1 MEMILADEF
10 LRDKKRLFD
19 VDIDIDV
26 GDKNDFELSIGRGQF
41 TESVGYGD
49 VIYIPGTEY
58 GGIIGEIDTDTTL
71 DVIKYY
77 GRTWRGM
84 LDKKIIRPPSGQN
97 YRIISG
103 ELNTVL
109 KNLIGENFSTI
120 FSVSDENT
128 GASVTSYQFERYTT
142 LLSGIKK
149 MLLSKGYR
157 LQIKYV
163 QQEKAAGYVQLAAVP
178 IVDHSQTIELSQDD
192 QLNFSFSDVR
202 NGVNHLICLGKGELK
217 DRTVIDLYVGK
228 NGEIGKTQ
236 YYKGAAEVVEVY
248 DNNNA
253 EEDELEERGIEKL
266 KEVANRTT
274 FEMEV
279 ASLNIAVEIGDIVGG
294 RDYLTGLYAKKPIT
308 GKVWRISDGKETL
321 DYSIEGDD
329 EDENSIQ

>member
-1 MEMILADEF
+1 MEIILADEF

-19 VDIDIDV
+19 VDVDIDV
-26 GDKNDFELSIGRGQF
+26 GAENDFELSIGRGQF

-49 VIYIPGTEY
+49 VIYIPDTEY
-58 GGIIGEIDTDTTL
+58 GGIIGEIDTDTTI

-109 KNLIGENFSTI
+109 RTLIGENFSTI

-128 GASVTSYQFERYTT
+128 GASVTNYQFERYTT
-142 LLSGIKK
+142 LLAGIKK

-157 LQIKYV
+157 LQIKYL
-163 QQEKAAGYVQLAAVP
+163 QQEKVAGYVQLAAVP

-202 NGVNHLICLGKGELK
+202 NGVNHLICLGK
-217 DRTVIDLYVGK
+217 
-228 NGEIGKTQ
+228 
-236 YYKGAAEVVEVY
+236 
-248 DNNNA
+248 
-253 EEDELEERGIEKL
+253 
-266 KEVANRTT
+266 
-274 FEMEV
+274 
-279 ASLNIAVEIGDIVGG
+279 
-294 RDYLTGLYAKKPIT
+294 
-308 GKVWRISDGKETL
+308 
-321 DYSIEGDD
+321 
-329 EDENSIQ
+329 EN

>member
-49 VIYIPGTEY
+49 VIYIPDTEY

-84 LDKKIIRPPSGQN
+84 LDKKIICPPFGQN

-109 KNLIGENFSTI
+109 KTLIGENFSTI

-192 QLNFSFSDVR
+192 QLNFSFP
-202 NGVNHLICLGKGELK
+202 
-217 DRTVIDLYVGK
+217 T
-228 NGEIGKTQ
+228 
-236 YYKGAAEVVEVY
+236 
-248 DNNNA
+248 
-253 EEDELEERGIEKL
+253 
-266 KEVANRTT
+266 
-274 FEMEV
+274 
-279 ASLNIAVEIGDIVGG
+279 
-294 RDYLTGLYAKKPIT
+294 
-308 GKVWRISDGKETL
+308 
-321 DYSIEGDD
+321 
-329 EDENSIQ
+329 